1 MERGDTDEDNGMR
14 LEGENEVVVLPCC
27 VRSRLV

>member
-1 MERGDTDEDNGMR
+1 MEGMERGDTDEDNGMR

-27 VRSRLV
+27 V